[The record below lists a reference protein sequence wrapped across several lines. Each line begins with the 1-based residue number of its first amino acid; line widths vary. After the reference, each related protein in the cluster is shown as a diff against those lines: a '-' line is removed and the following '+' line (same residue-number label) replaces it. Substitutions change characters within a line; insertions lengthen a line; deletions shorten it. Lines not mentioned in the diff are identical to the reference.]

1 MAEMLLIDKK
11 VTPDKPLTESI
22 TKYDKALL
30 QFTTASL
37 ITNYDNLLL

>member
-1 MAEMLLIDKK
+1 MAEMFLIDKK
-11 VTPDKPLTESI
+11 VTLDKPLRGSI
-22 TKYDKALL
+22 TKYYKALL